1 MWSCEGSAHVGKML
15 ILPSV
20 TVYDTS
26 SKNNKAGIY
35 FPIHEYII
43 VEKYFRIMYY
53 VERLVGGNIM

>member
-1 MWSCEGSAHVGKML
+1 VDKML

-43 VEKYFRIMYY
+43 VEKYFSIMYY